1 MSDPLT
7 KFSKDF
13 TIECSQINLWCEIL
27 NDMSLQIG
35 TLSKTSNKESNYLQ
49 IIQQRF
55 VDKMSEFISNISPFS
70 KEPSNLYKLLITLSN
85 ILDLTIKYILN
96 CSENLERIIS
106 SNSQKIV
113 DNIDTFRNTVLI
125 SSQKIMNEVLEL
137 KTKTLTIQDTYNKL
151 KSDLEKLQIE
161 KKKIENDPDT
171 AYNDTLKEKT
181 NNKIIALMQEIEE
194 IVPRMKSCI
203 VALDMKKKSF
213 NSFMRDT
220 FELVVINTFKGVV
233 YLHQFFF
240 LICKEFFDANC
251 ELKKLL
257 NEKLNSHYSNSLVIN
272 DFTERKF
279 AMLNGINYEP
289 IHFCNEFLDTNCDEH
304 HEDDQNVLA
313 LCDSYIYYTETFV
326 KCMKIR
332 KKLVEFLSMFISVL
346 SSDSN
351 QRSNEMTGKLHK
363 RINDLIKNINS
374 MGQGTKRIWNTF
386 LQFISNSNLLHNSIV
401 NFFSATTLEIL
412 NRYIKESK
420 EDYLKFEQQWM
431 KYSKKIKEY
440 RDYFSKLEADNQTN
454 KLNGKGRDLKKEE
467 KLKKYLS
474 KDCTD
479 FLKKNIKAIRE
490 RERKRANDIYS
501 INQNIFKFFQKNIEE
516 TIEITQ
522 NEIENVSS
530 LDLYEEIN
538 KMFAFYFEKY
548 KIENYEN
555 FMETIK
561 LKVLTKI
568 DFEQENIGQTTRNYL
583 NGYYAGNSLN
593 ISNTMLNYS
602 EASFL
607 SGDEIGEVN
616 KEQEKVENE
625 DIEDENE
632 KIKFVEDK
640 NFEVVKS
647 KNINPYQNF
656 KEKEL
661 KEFMTKLKNDE
672 QNKETPT
679 NYIDNKIELGEN
691 EQLISSF
698 ICKLMREKGDLYI
711 TNMKIIFYTKRQ
723 KISIPFEDVTSV
735 TKSDDKQNPY
745 SILVKTTKASLL
757 FSSFVEREKC
767 LSCINEQL
775 ELIKKNSNENE
786 PNDSNPGD
794 SLKGKSKIQ
803 MINRNIAIK
812 SMLEKINF
820 ISRLKEITNER
831 LKAFEE
837 INKNDKF
844 SFIPENE
851 FEVNYITENDL
862 KIKTPLSLIFH
873 YIFNPTTQIE
883 SHPNQKSFYENIY
896 QTRGDINIR
905 LTYNEEQNEKIPHY
919 FSDLDYSLDLFS
931 NFDENELTSFLEEIN
946 TWEKKISFEL
956 NFVHPIKKMIIGPDR
971 VTMKDIITVY
981 FISPTDLII
990 DYHSYGSDFPYIDT
1004 FVSISQYRFHT
1015 DILFNDKKGRFD
1027 FKTQC
1032 KVNYLIKMVKSC
1044 FLESKLKSEG
1054 YKTNRDEIIYKVFEP
1069 MKDLL
1074 ATESESFY
1082 DMYIKVFEDN
1092 IRRTLHNYSDKL
1104 PEGYNI
1110 EEENKTEN
1118 INANANTKLEIETIT
1133 TEKANDISPKEE
1145 VKTEIKEK
1153 DDKKDNNTVY
1163 KCLIGI
1169 IVVLII
1175 KMLFQTNNSQNNGK
1189 SVFCFDNV
1197 VNLCILIIVGYLF
1210 VKVNNSYK

>member
-1 MSDPLT
+1 MTDPLS

-96 CSENLERIIS
+96 CSENLDRIIS

-203 VALDMKKKSF
+203 VALDMKKESF

-220 FELVVINTFKGVV
+220 FELVVMNTFKGVV

-313 LCDSYIYYTETFV
+313 LCDSYIYYTETFI

-386 LQFISNSNLLHNSIV
+386 LQFISNSHLLHNSIV

-420 EDYLKFEQQWM
+420 EDYLKFEQQWVG
-431 KYSKKIKEY
+431 YSKKIKEY
-440 RDYFSKLEADNQTN
+440 RDYFSKLETDNQTN

-568 DFEQENIGQTTRNYL
+568 NFEQENIGQTTRNYL

-616 KEQEKVENE
+616 NEQEKAENE

-820 ISRLKEITNER
+820 IGKLKEITNER

-883 SHPNQKSFYENIY
+883 SHPNQKTFYENIY
-896 QTRGDINIR
+896 QTRGDLNIR

-1015 DILFNDKKGRFD
+1015 DILFNDKKGLFD

-1032 KVNYLIKMVKSC
+1032 KVNYVIKMVKSC

-1118 INANANTKLEIETIT
+1118 LNANANQKLEIETIS

-1145 VKTEIKEK
+1145 VKTEINKK
-1153 DDKKDNNTVY
+1153 DDKKDNNKVY

>member
-1153 DDKKDNNTVY
+1153 R
-1163 KCLIGI
+1163 
-1169 IVVLII
+1169 
-1175 KMLFQTNNSQNNGK
+1175 
-1189 SVFCFDNV
+1189 
-1197 VNLCILIIVGYLF
+1197 
-1210 VKVNNSYK
+1210 